1 MDLFCENCGTKL
13 EEDSVFC
20 INCGHRINKTSTEN
34 QQLHQEQQQS
44 TQNQQPSAQRQP
56 FWMERNHIL
65 PAIVTLADGEEV
77 VKEYACTQ
85 LKRPKCQGTL
95 SVTNK
100 RIIFHGKGRT
110 SRIQKEVP
118 IKLVS
123 GLDTYY
129 GINFD
134 FVKIILGII
143 ILFVGIYIFRIT
155 AQFQQYSSDNFL
167 FFYACLIIAFG
178 IFLIWLGIQ
187 PCFILSLYATGTDGM
202 PIQIGTPPISSI
214 GNGALY
220 SLKAVKS
227 SETDLMMKELGAMVE
242 ELQTMGD
249 MAIEKWKR

>member
-13 EEDSVFC
+13 DEDSAFC
-20 INCGHRINKTSTEN
+20 INCGHKINKPSTEN
-34 QQLHQEQQQS
+34 QQPTQQQS
-44 TQNQQPSAQRQP
+44 TQNQQPRIERQP

-65 PAIVTLADGEEV
+65 PGIVTLADGEEV

-134 FVKIILGII
+134 FIKIIIGVFILMGVIMAYDFMSQIPFSEGSNMYLGLIYSAA
-143 ILFVGIYIFRIT
+143 VGI
-155 AQFQQYSSDNFL
+155 
-167 FFYACLIIAFG
+167 FF
-178 IFLIWLGIQ
+178 IWWGIQ
-187 PCFILSLYATGTDGM
+187 PCFILSLYATGKDGM

-227 SETDLMMKELGAMVE
+227 AETDLMMKELGAMVE